1 MSENDKP
8 TTRTSIS
15 SLLSR
20 AQERVPPLSALPHLA
35 RQGAARVDPRQH
47 AETLQ
52 LQLVIKSL
60 SGCVQDRHAL
70 AREQQVFAKQLFTWS
85 RDDDGLDVADTCD
98 RLAWM
103 LFKTS
108 ELEQE
113 CANKVE
119 ESRAILK
126 DIRNMEN
133 DLVPRR
139 RNEKQL
145 ANKIATLSKEAAA
158 ATTSK
163 ADLKASEQLHKL
175 RAEHA
180 QVEAE
185 NRTFEQ
191 SFAVLKRQKLHEA
204 FSRQFM
210 AQRALGD
217 KSALVAAYGELLL
230 QGLETQGA
238 GNEYKGKE
246 RTARVKVELEAALA
260 GWTPGPAPEL
270 NEQAHD
276 DGASVLNHSDT
287 RSFGETHGPQLS
299 QLDSHGPPSSA
310 PSSHDSP
317 ANAFAHAP
325 ALAHHHHISHP
336 PPLATL
342 HSQAELDTSSFSSS
356 SSHHGVPPPLPPRAS
371 SPSPSSIP
379 PPLPARASQPLSPG
393 AASRI
398 NLSPTSPVLPT
409 SPTRAATAV
418 AVDLSPPGVD
428 TSPGMAPP
436 EPTVAETGAP
446 ILGTGGPSSGTLS
459 PRRNSTLSGSGSGST
474 SSFATA
480 HAHAHE
486 PIPAGAAPQSA
497 IPPLSMPGTFDA
509 AGWGS
514 SSSLDGQSGE
524 HERNEDLP
532 AYGEGD
538 DEARRAREQAE
549 KILAQER
556 ERKAGGGGGGFA

>member
-1 MSENDKP
+1 
-8 TTRTSIS
+8 
-15 SLLSR
+15 
-20 AQERVPPLSALPHLA
+20 
-35 RQGAARVDPRQH
+35 
-47 AETLQ
+47 
-52 LQLVIKSL
+52 
-60 SGCVQDRHAL
+60 
-70 AREQQVFAKQLFTWS
+70 
-85 RDDDGLDVADTCD
+85 
-98 RLAWM
+98 
-103 LFKTS
+103 
-108 ELEQE
+108 
-113 CANKVE
+113 
-119 ESRAILK
+119 
-126 DIRNMEN
+126 MEN

-145 ANKIATLSKEAAA
+145 ANKIATLSKESAA

-163 ADLKASEQLHKL
+163 ADLKASEQLAKL
-175 RAEHA
+175 RAEHS

-204 FSRQFM
+204 FSKQFE

-217 KSALVAAYGELLL
+217 KTALVAAYGELLL
-230 QGLETQGA
+230 EGLETQGA
-238 GNEYKGKE
+238 GDEYKGKE

-260 GWTPGPAPEL
+260 GWTPGPAPRL
-270 NEQAHD
+270 DEQAHD
-276 DGASVLNHSDT
+276 DGASVFSHILLAT
-287 RSFGETHGPQLS
+287 RLTLIPRRSFGETHGPQLS
-299 QLDSHGPPSSA
+299 QLDAHGPSSA
-310 PSSHDSP
+310 PSPASHDSP
-317 ANAFAHAP
+317 ATAFAHAP

-342 HSQAELDTSSFSSS
+342 HSQAELDTSSSFSSAS
-356 SSHHGVPPPLPPRAS
+356 SSKHAVPPPLPRRA
-371 SPSPSSIP
+371 PSPSGIP

-393 AASRI
+393 TASRI
-398 NLSPTSPVLPT
+398 NLSPTSPVLPS
-409 SPTRAATAV
+409 SPTRTATAV
-418 AVDLSPPGVD
+418 AVDLPPPGVD

-459 PRRNSTLSGSGSGST
+459 PRRGSIRRPSDATSTLSG

-480 HAHAHE
+480 HAQE

-497 IPPLSMPGTFDA
+497 IPPLSMPGTFDP

-514 SSSLDGQSGE
+514 SSSPSDVHLGE
-524 HERNEDLP
+524 QHDERGRNDELP

-549 KILAQER
+549 AILAQER
-556 ERKAGGGGGGFA
+556 ESKAGGSSGGGFA